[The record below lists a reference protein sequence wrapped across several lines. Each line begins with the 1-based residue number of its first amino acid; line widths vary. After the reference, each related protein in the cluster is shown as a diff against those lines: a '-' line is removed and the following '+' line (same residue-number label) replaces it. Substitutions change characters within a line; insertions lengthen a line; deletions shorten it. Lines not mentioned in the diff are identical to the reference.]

1 MYHLWEASSV
11 FTCVSDNVCCFFP
24 FKFLCQ
30 GIIMF
35 LSSKPTSVIS
45 ASVVEGYS
53 YLMTL
58 LV

>member
-45 ASVVEGYS
+45 DSVVEG
-53 YLMTL
+53 TL
-58 LV
+58 V